1 MATKNYAGKEVEVTE
16 DGFLTNHED
25 WSKEIAAEIAKEE
38 GIDALTDEH
47 WKVIDFMRDDFKA
60 KGAAPS
66 IRRINKAGGVATKD
80 MYRLFPD
87 GPAKKAAKVSGLGKP
102 QGCV

>member
-1 MATKNYAGKEVEVTE
+1 MPTKNYAGKEVEVTE

-25 WSKEIAAEIAKEE
+25 WSKEIAPGLAKDE

-60 KGAAPS
+60 KGVAPS
-66 IRRINKAGGVATKD
+66 IRRLNKAGGVSTKD

-87 GPAKKAAKVSGLGKP
+87 GPAKKAAKISGLGKP